1 MSWNFKPLIFLV
13 TGLTVFFLVIF
24 FAEVISI
31 GGKLGEMHIGLK
43 WGFYAVVLL
52 FVFFFFI
59 RPIVGIVGKP
69 HLNLK
74 AFLAE
79 NPQPKHLRKTAKIIM
94 RGDAVEK
101 ADKLAIQKAIKNND
115 SEVIA
120 VLHGIV
126 QQRADG
132 IDKEIWRYSRSV
144 FVTTSISQ
152 YGKLDAFFLIV
163 NNFQML
169 KLIFQRFPYRP
180 SFIQMFRIYT
190 RVIFLAFTALSV
202 EDLADR
208 SLLEEIFPR
217 LHPIGGKTLT
227 SLLQGVTYAFITYR
241 IGLFAK
247 ELFLM
252 PNQVISKAQRDEI
265 RKTAFK
271 KTMEIARSIVTDIP
285 VNIFKKLL
293 SPFK

>member
-1 MSWNFKPLIFLV
+1 MKWNYKPVLALAIGITLFFIV
-13 TGLTVFFLVIF
+13 VFFS
-24 FAEVISI
+24 EVISI
-31 GGKLGEMHIGLK
+31 GDKLGRVHYGVE
-43 WGFYAVVLL
+43 WAFYMLVLL
-52 FVFFFFI
+52 FVIYFFVK
-59 RPIVGIVGKP
+59 PIVHIIGKP
-69 HLNLK
+69 HLNLTE
-74 AFLAE
+74 FLSE
-79 NPQPKHLRKTAKIIM
+79 NPHPKSLKKTARIIVK
-94 RGDAVEK
+94 GNAV
-101 ADKLAIQKAIKNND
+101 DKKDKVAIQKAIKNND
-115 SEVIA
+115 DAVFE
-120 VLHGIV
+120 VLHTIV
-126 QQRADG
+126 KLRAEG
-132 IDKEIWRYSRSV
+132 IDKDIWKYSRSV
-144 FVTTSISQ
+144 FVTTAISQ
-152 YGKLDAFFLIV
+152 FGKLDAFFLIV

-180 SFIQMFRIYT
+180 SFLQMIRIYT
-190 RVIFLAFTALSV
+190 RVVVLAFTALSV

-247 ELFLM
+247 EFFLM
-252 PNQVISKAQRDEI
+252 PNQVISKEKKDEI

>member
-1 MSWNFKPLIFLV
+1 MEW
-13 TGLTVFFLVIF
+13 
-24 FAEVISI
+24 A
-31 GGKLGEMHIGLK
+31 
-43 WGFYAVVLL
+43 FYLVVLL
-52 FVFFFFI
+52 FGIFFFVK
-59 RPIVGIVGKP
+59 PIINIVGKP

-74 AFLAE
+74 AFLEE
-79 NPQPKHLRKTAKIIM
+79 NPHPKDLKKTAKIIL
-94 RGDAVEK
+94 RGDAVDKEEK
-101 ADKLAIQKAIKNND
+101 ATIQKAIKNND
-115 SEVIA
+115 ESVFE
-120 VLHGIV
+120 VLHAIV
-126 QQRADG
+126 KQRAEG
-132 IDKEIWRYSRSV
+132 IDKDIWKYSRSV
-144 FVTTSISQ
+144 FVTTAISQ
-152 YGKLDAFFLIV
+152 FGKLDAFFLIV

-180 SFIQMFRIYT
+180 SFVQMFRIYT
-190 RVIFLAFTALSV
+190 RVIVLAFTALSV

-247 ELFLM
+247 EFFLM
-252 PNQVISKAQRDEI
+252 PNQVISKQKKDEI

-285 VNIFKKLL
+285 VNILKKLL

>member
-1 MSWNFKPLIFLV
+1 MKWNLKPLIILAIGV
-13 TGLTVFFLVIF
+13 TVFLCFVF
-24 FAEVISI
+24 FSEVLSI
-31 GGKLGEMHIGLK
+31 GGKLRNIHIGLE
-43 WGFYAVVLL
+43 WTFYAVVLVFVIL
-52 FVFFFFI
+52 FFVKPVVNI
-59 RPIVGIVGKP
+59 IGKP

-74 AFLAE
+74 EFLAE
-79 NPQPKHLRKTAKIIM
+79 DPHPKNLRRTARIIL
-94 RGDAVEK
+94 RGDAVDKKEK
-101 ADKLAIQKAIKNND
+101 TEIKKAIKNND
-115 SEVIA
+115 KDVIA
-120 VLHGIV
+120 VLQSIV
-126 QQRADG
+126 AQRAEG
-132 IDKEIWRYSRSV
+132 IDKDIWKYSRSV

-152 YGKLDAFFLIV
+152 FGKLDAFFLIV

-169 KLIFQRFPYRP
+169 KLIFNRFPYRP
-180 SFIQMFRIYT
+180 SFIQMMRIYT
-190 RVIFLAFTALSV
+190 RVVVLAFTALSV

-247 ELFLM
+247 EFFLM
-252 PNQVISKAQRDEI
+252 PNQVISKEKRDEI

-293 SPFK
+293 SPFR